1 MVVGQRLQSSAN
13 DYRPTT
19 NDEKYRSDRAAT
31 LILSPASP
39 KMPDYAGCSAVIGQT
54 ISHYRI
60 VKKLGGG
67 GMGLVYEA
75 EDIRLGRRVALK
87 FIPENVSGNG
97 GSLERFTLE
106 ARATSSLNH
115 PNICTIYDISS
126 HDGMPFIV
134 MELMQGHT
142 LKDRLDRGPLDALE
156 VLDIGIQIAD
166 ALEAA
171 HSQGIVHRDVKP
183 ANIFLNQHG
192 QAKILDFGLAKLAPE
207 CQLVAAAQVHPVA
220 GVARV
225 SDPRASA
232 VAHRPGEAITEMNVI
247 PGTTVYMSPE
257 QARCETLD
265 ARTDLFSLGV
275 VLYEAATG
283 QRPFMAKT
291 SVLALAAIQHQKPV
305 SPLSLNPS
313 LPPGFETIVGKLLE
327 KNRDQRYQNAHQVG
341 QDLRALKRE
350 LELQAVGAEVP
361 AHAPAAPTRTFRKLS
376 VRQIYGLVG
385 IAALLVMILLVIT
398 VWWAKHGRGV
408 VGPVA
413 ANDTIAVLP
422 FNNVSGDPD
431 TDYLRFAVPDQLVKI
446 LAYTRSL
453 EIRPVPSAAKYI
465 MGNYDPQRAGRELHA
480 AHVLTGHYMSQ
491 GDRLIITLDD
501 VDTRYNRLVWQGT
514 VTLPAS
520 NLLSLQEELA
530 AQVRQGLLPALG
542 SRAAMIGT
550 ATMPHDA
557 TAYDLYLRGSALP
570 HDAAP
575 NSTAVTMLERSVELD
590 PKYAPAW
597 DALGLRYYYE
607 SQYSAGGKEALEKSA
622 AAYEKA
628 LALDP
633 NLISSAAHLTRLR
646 AEAGNTTKAYTE
658 AVDLVKRRP
667 ENAQAHFTLAYVLR
681 YAGIL
686 QAAAKECDAALA
698 LDPGNYD
705 FRSCSF
711 VFFELGNTR
720 RALDYVQLDSR
731 SDWAASVLPA
741 ILVRE
746 GKTAD
751 ARDAAARI
759 SSRPAWYAGLLQAC
773 LQPVPQPVMHK
784 ETLSAAPSIL
794 AQRDPEFRYYHGSL
808 LAWCGEIDTA
818 SALIASAIE
827 QNYCANTALH
837 SDPALQ
843 KLRAAPGFAELADKA
858 RKCQDKFNSATA
870 RR

>member
-1 MVVGQRLQSSAN
+1 
-13 DYRPTT
+13 
-19 NDEKYRSDRAAT
+19 
-31 LILSPASP
+31 
-39 KMPDYAGCSAVIGQT
+39 MPDYAGCSAVIGQT

-67 GMGLVYEA
+67 GMGLVYEG

-87 FIPENVSGNG
+87 FIPGNVSGNG

-115 PNICTIYDISS
+115 PNICTIYDIAT
-126 HDGMPFIV
+126 HNGMPFIV
-134 MELMQGHT
+134 MELLQGQS
-142 LKDRLDRGPLDALE
+142 LKDRIEYGRGPLDAMA

-171 HSQGIVHRDVKP
+171 HAQGIVHRDVKP
-183 ANIFLNQHG
+183 GNIFLTHRG

-207 CQLVAAAQVHPVA
+207 HQLVAA
-220 GVARV
+220 GDGNGERG
-225 SDPRASA
+225 PR
-232 VAHRPGEAITEMNVI
+232 HRPSEAITEMNVI

-257 QARCETLD
+257 QARAEPLD
-265 ARTDLFSLGV
+265 ARSDLFSLGV
-275 VLYEAATG
+275 VLYEVATG
-283 QRPFMAKT
+283 QKPFMAKT

-305 SPLSLNPS
+305 SPLTLNPS
-313 LPPGFETIVGKLLE
+313 LPPGFEPIVGKLLE
-327 KNRDQRYQNAHQVG
+327 KNRDLRYASAHEVG

-361 AHAPAAPTRTFRKLS
+361 AHAPATPTRTFRKLS
-376 VRQIYGLVG
+376 VRQIYTLVG
-385 IAALLVMILLVIT
+385 VSALLVMILLVIT

-413 ANDTIAVLP
+413 ANNTIVVLP

-453 EIRPVPSAAKYI
+453 EIRPVPSAAKYV
-465 MGNYDPQRAGRELHA
+465 MGNYDPQQAGRELHA
-480 AHVLTGHYMSQ
+480 ANVLTGHYMSQ
-491 GDRLIITLDD
+491 GDRLTITLDD

-514 VTLPAS
+514 VTVPAS
-520 NLLSLQEELA
+520 NLLTLQEQLA
-530 AQVRQGLLPALG
+530 AQVQQGLLPALG
-542 SRAAMIGT
+542 SRSAMIGT
-550 ATMPHDA
+550 ATQPHDA

-575 NSTAVTMLERSVELD
+575 NSTAVTMLQRSVELD

-622 AAYEKA
+622 GAYEKA

-646 AEAGNTTKAYTE
+646 AEAGDTAKAYTE
-658 AVDLVKRRP
+658 AVDLAKRRP

-686 QAAAKECDAALA
+686 QEAAQECDAALA

-711 VFFELGNTR
+711 VFFEMGNTK
-720 RALDYVQLDSR
+720 RALEYVRLDSG
-731 SDWAASVLPA
+731 SDWAASVLPT

-746 GKTAD
+746 GNTTEAK
-751 ARDAAARI
+751 AAASKI

-773 LQPVPQPVMHK
+773 LQPVRPEVMHK
-784 ETLSAAPSIL
+784 QTLAAATSIL

-808 LAWCGEIDTA
+808 LAWCGEMETS

-837 SDPALQ
+837 SDPALLR
-843 KLRAAPGFAELADKA
+843 LRAGPGFAELADKA
-858 RKCQDKFNSATA
+858 QKCQARFNAVTG

>member
-1 MVVGQRLQSSAN
+1 
-13 DYRPTT
+13 
-19 NDEKYRSDRAAT
+19 
-31 LILSPASP
+31 
-39 KMPDYAGCSAVIGQT
+39 MPGNAGYAAVIGQT

-67 GMGLVYEA
+67 GMGLVYEG

-97 GSLERFTLE
+97 ALLERFTLE

-115 PNICTIYDISS
+115 PNICTIYDIAS
-126 HDGMPFIV
+126 HNGMPFIV
-134 MELMQGHT
+134 MELLQGQS
-142 LKDRLDRGPLDALE
+142 LKDRLERGPLDALE

-171 HSQGIVHRDVKP
+171 HAQGIVHRDVKP
-183 ANIFLNQHG
+183 GNIFLTHRG

-207 CQLVAAAQVHPVA
+207 QQLVAA
-220 GVARV
+220 GD
-225 SDPRASA
+225 SDGGRGPR
-232 VAHRPGEAITEMNVI
+232 HRPSEAITEMNVI

-257 QARCETLD
+257 QARAEPLD

-283 QRPFMAKT
+283 RKPFMART

-305 SPLSLNPS
+305 SPLTLTPS
-313 LPPGFETIVGKLLE
+313 LPPGFEPIIGKLME
-327 KNRDQRYQNAHQVG
+327 KDREQRYPNAHLLG

-361 AHAPAAPTRTFRKLS
+361 ARAPVAHTRTFRKLS
-376 VRQIYGLVG
+376 VRQIYALVG
-385 IAALLVMILLVIT
+385 IAGLLVMILLVIT
-398 VWWAKHGRGV
+398 IWWAKHGRG
-408 VGPVA
+408 GPAPVA
-413 ANDTIAVLP
+413 ANNTIVVLP

-446 LAYTRSL
+446 LAYTRSM
-453 EIRPVPSAAKYI
+453 EIRPVPSAAKYLQ
-465 MGNYDPQRAGRELHA
+465 GNFDPQQAGRELHA
-480 AHVLTGHYMSQ
+480 ANVLTGHYMSQ

-514 VTLPAS
+514 VTVPAS
-520 NLLSLQEELA
+520 NLLTLQEELA

-542 SRAAMIGT
+542 SSSAMIET
-550 ATMPHDA
+550 ATQPHDA

-575 NSTAVTMLERSVELD
+575 NSTAMTMLERSVELD
-590 PKYAPAW
+590 PKFAPAW

-607 SQYSAGGKEALEKSA
+607 SQYSAGGKEALQKSA
-622 AAYEKA
+622 SAYEKA
-628 LALDP
+628 LALDA

-646 AEAGNTTKAYTE
+646 AEAGEIAKAYNE
-658 AVDLVKRRP
+658 AVNLVTRRP

-681 YAGIL
+681 YAGL
-686 QAAAKECDAALA
+686 LHDAAKECDAALA

-711 VFFELGNTR
+711 VFFELGNTN
-720 RALDYVQLDSR
+720 RALEYVHLDSG
-731 SDWAASVLPA
+731 SDWAASVFPA

-746 GKTAD
+746 NKPDEAKV
-751 ARDAAARI
+751 AATRI
-759 SSRPAWYAGLLQAC
+759 SSRPVWYAGLLQAC
-773 LQPVPQPVMHK
+773 LQPVSRAEMHK
-784 ETLSAAPSIL
+784 LTLAAAPSIL

-808 LAWCGEIDTA
+808 LAWCGELDTA
-818 SALIASAIE
+818 SALIGSAIE
-827 QNYCANTALH
+827 QNYCSNTALLR
-837 SDPALQ
+837 DPALV
-843 KLRAAPGFAELADKA
+843 KLRAAPEYSALAAQAKQ
-858 RKCQDKFNSATA
+858 CHDKFTSATG

>member
-1 MVVGQRLQSSAN
+1 
-13 DYRPTT
+13 
-19 NDEKYRSDRAAT
+19 
-31 LILSPASP
+31 
-39 KMPDYAGCSAVIGQT
+39 VIGQT

-67 GMGLVYEA
+67 GMGLVYEG

-97 GSLERFTLE
+97 GALERFTLE

-115 PNICTIYDISS
+115 PNICTIYDIAS
-126 HDGMPFIV
+126 HNGMPFIV
-134 MELMQGHT
+134 MELLQGHS
-142 LKDRLDRGPLDALE
+142 LKDRLERGPLDALE

-171 HSQGIVHRDVKP
+171 HAQGIVHRDVKP
-183 ANIFLNQHG
+183 GNIFLTPRG

-207 CQLVAAAQVHPVA
+207 HQLVAA
-220 GVARV
+220 GDSEGGRG
-225 SDPRASA
+225 PR
-232 VAHRPGEAITEMNVI
+232 HRPAEAITEMNVI

-257 QARCETLD
+257 QARNEPLD

-305 SPLSLNPS
+305 SPLTLTPS
-313 LPPGFETIVGKLLE
+313 LPPGFEPIIGRLLE
-327 KNRDQRYQNAHQVG
+327 KDRELRYQTAHQLV

-361 AHAPAAPTRTFRKLS
+361 VRAPVAPTRTFRKLS
-376 VRQIYGLVG
+376 VRQIYALVG
-385 IAALLVMILLVIT
+385 IAGLLVMILLVIT
-398 VWWAKHGRGV
+398 IWWAKHGG
-408 VGPVA
+408 GPTPVA
-413 ANDTIAVLP
+413 ANNTIVVLP

-446 LAYTRSL
+446 LAYTRSM
-453 EIRPVPSAAKYI
+453 EIRPVPSAAKFLQ
-465 MGNYDPQRAGRELHA
+465 GNYDPQRAGRELRA
-480 AHVLTGHYMSQ
+480 ANVLTGHFMSQ
-491 GDRLIITLDD
+491 GDRIIITLDD
-501 VDTRYNRLVWQGT
+501 VDTRFNRLVWQGT
-514 VTLPAS
+514 VTVPAS
-520 NLLSLQEELA
+520 NLLTLQEELA
-530 AQVRQGLLPALG
+530 AQIRQGLLPALG
-542 SRAAMIGT
+542 SSSAMIAT
-550 ATMPHDA
+550 ATQPHDA

-575 NSTAVTMLERSVELD
+575 NSTAMTMLERSVVVD
-590 PKYAPAW
+590 PNFAPAW

-607 SQYSAGGKEALEKSA
+607 SQYSVGGKEALEKSVS
-622 AAYEKA
+622 AYEKA
-628 LALDP
+628 VALDS
-633 NLISSAAHLTRLR
+633 NLISSAAHLIRLR
-646 AEAGNTTKAYTE
+646 AEAGDTAKAYRE

-681 YAGIL
+681 YAGPL
-686 QAAAKECDAALA
+686 HDAAKECDAALT

-711 VFFELGNTR
+711 VFFELGNTN
-720 RALDYVQLDSR
+720 RALEYVHLDSG
-731 SDWAASVLPA
+731 SDWAASVFPA

-746 GKTAD
+746 NKPDEAKV
-751 ARDAAARI
+751 AASKI
-759 SSRPAWYAGLLQAC
+759 SSRPAWAAGLLQAC
-773 LQPVPQPVMHK
+773 LQPVSPAEMHK
-784 ETLSAAPSIL
+784 LTLAAAPSIL

-808 LAWCGEIDTA
+808 LAWCGELDTA
-818 SALIASAIE
+818 SALIRSAIE
-827 QNYCANTALH
+827 ENYCSNTALL
-837 SDPALQ
+837 SDPALA
-843 KLRAAPGFAELADKA
+843 KLRGRPEYSALAAQAKQCHDRFT
-858 RKCQDKFNSATA
+858 SATG